1 MENNS
6 NNKTSYFIKQD
17 ALKTLVNRYG
27 YKDVVKKIEG
37 DKNLSQTIKVDTNTL
52 SLFPLLNKDNYP
64 SQSLKYFDKNLS
76 NYGIIDPIVICKY
89 NNQNMVVNGVK
100 RFLVCQNKNINPVP
114 CILLQANVDEI
125 IYYILNNMIAN
136 QDNPLVEAYAYY
148 QAMQVFN
155 MSEKDIQNITNLSHG
170 QINNTIRLLKLSPKV
185 KNMILN
191 DKLSFPKARL
201 LGRLSINE
209 QDILATKI
217 VNLSVRDAE
226 EYIRNFKNMDV
237 NQREKIS
244 NSFTYQIN
252 DNQIIIDCYNK
263 EYVSKIEKLLKEV
276 K

>member
-6 NNKTSYFIKQD
+6 NKTSHFIKQD
-17 ALKTLVNRYG
+17 ALKNLVNRYG
-27 YKDVVKKIEG
+27 YNDVVKKIEG
-37 DKNLSQTIKVDTNTL
+37 DKNLTQTIKVDTNTL
-52 SLFPLLNKDNYP
+52 VLFPLLNKDNYP
-64 SQSLKYFDKNLS
+64 SSSLKYFDKNIT
-76 NYGIIDPIVICKY
+76 NYGIIDPIVICRY

-100 RFLVCQNKNINPVP
+100 RFLVCQNKNINPIP
-114 CILLQANVDEI
+114 CILLNISEDEI

-136 QDNPLVEAYAYY
+136 NDNPLVEAYAYNKAI
-148 QAMQVFN
+148 QEFN

-201 LGRLSINE
+201 LGRLTLNE
-209 QDILATKI
+209 QDILSTKI
-217 VNLSVRDAE
+217 TNLSVRDAE
-226 EYIRNFKNMDV
+226 EYIRNFKNMDS

-263 EYVSKIEKLLKEV
+263 DYVSKIEKLLKEV